1 MQPWEIMVISL
12 VAAMVF
18 GYVGLTVYE
27 RKKRHHLQEHFG
39 DEYNQ
44 TIAELG
50 GQRRAE
56 SELSRREE
64 RIRKLQIRPLGVM
77 DREKFSEHWK
87 LCQARFVDDPVG
99 ALRHADNLVIDIMRF
114 RGYAV
119 DTPDNRTADI
129 SAAFPSHAMDYRFA
143 TGILSRAEEVPT
155 ADLRKAFLGYRA
167 LFDEMLGDQHEE
179 LKRAA

>member
-12 VAAMVF
+12 TAAIVF
-18 GYVGLTVYE
+18 GYVGATVYD
-27 RKKRHHLQEHFG
+27 RKRRQHLQQHFG
-39 DEYNQ
+39 PEYDQ

-50 GQRRAE
+50 DQRRAE
-56 SELSRREE
+56 LELSRREE
-64 RIRKLQIRPLGVM
+64 RIRKLQIRPLSVI

-87 LCQARFVDDPVG
+87 LCQVRFVDDPVG

-129 SAAFPSHAMDYRFA
+129 SAAYPSHAMDYRLA
-143 TGILSRAEEVPT
+143 KGILSRAEEVPT
-155 ADLRKAFLGYRA
+155 ADLRNAFVCYRA

>member
-12 VAAMVF
+12 AAAMVF
-18 GYVGLTVYE
+18 GYVGLTVYDQ
-27 RKKRHHLQEHFG
+27 KKRHHLREHFG
-39 DEYNQ
+39 HEYNH

-50 GQRRAE
+50 DQRRAE
-56 SELSRREE
+56 TELSRREE
-64 RIRKLQIRPLGVM
+64 RIRKLQIRPLSVI

-129 SAAFPSHAMDYRFA
+129 SAAYPSHAMDYRMA
-143 TGILSRAEEVPT
+143 KEILSRAEEVPT
-155 ADLRKAFLGYRA
+155 RDLRNAFLTYRA
-167 LFDEMLGDQHEE
+167 LFDEMLGGQHEE
-179 LKRAA
+179 LERAA